1 MPLLQKYVFLE
12 LVKAFSFLL
21 SGLTVLLMFVGVVG
35 EAAKS
40 GLGPMQV
47 LEILPYIVPSL
58 LPFTI
63 PATLLLTVCVVYGRL
78 AGDQEITAV
87 KAAGI
92 SVMALI
98 WPSFCL
104 GGILSICTLLL
115 TDQFIPW
122 ARANIQQIVTLKM
135 EDIFLDIL
143 RTQGQVVD
151 PRNGITVTVMEVR
164 GKTLIKPTFRYAF
177 AGGAIVTMQAREAT
191 LEFDLERQEVVL
203 HLLRPNFEHPNAR
216 MFVNDQEEIRFPLPR
231 STRNVV
237 PRELTIRD
245 IRREMELIAQK
256 REDLEQRRILATAI
270 ALSRGDF
277 ERFLQ
282 PDFQFYE
289 AHIEMHTHRYNRLHT
304 EIHSRYALSCSC
316 LFFVILG
323 SPFSILQARR
333 QFLTS
338 FALCFFPIFLGYY
351 PVVMGCMTLAKN
363 YAAFHPAWT
372 MWLGNGGMLL
382 GGGCVLWRLLRN

>member
-1 MPLLQKYVFLE
+1 
-12 LVKAFSFLL
+12 
-21 SGLTVLLMFVGVVG
+21 
-35 EAAKS
+35 
-40 GLGPMQV
+40 
-47 LEILPYIVPSL
+47 
-58 LPFTI
+58 
-63 PATLLLTVCVVYGRL
+63 
-78 AGDQEITAV
+78 
-87 KAAGI
+87 
-92 SVMALI
+92 
-98 WPSFCL
+98 
-104 GGILSICTLLL
+104 LLL